1 MKAFFLGL
9 LVVIPLVGSLAEQAG
24 SYRDFVAPD
33 TEQMDLLGPVKN
45 IRTVSYDLEAGKP
58 QISGEESETF
68 DPQGYLLEEHSLD
81 HDSKEESRTRYS
93 YDAAGNLTEEIELK
107 GSRTMT
113 KKVRLFP
120 ERQRS
125 EKTIVSVGRTVT
137 LEESK
142 YDSFKKE
149 SEGTN
154 YQENGQVDYRYKA
167 RRDKAGKEI
176 EVTFSDA
183 SGKPTSITTSEW
195 DARGFIIK
203 ETTDDRVE
211 KYLVLTT
218 YEYPQV
224 DLHGNWTEQLSNVTV
239 RTKGRKDMSWKD
251 RSVRTVEYH

>member
-9 LVVIPLVGSLAEQAG
+9 LVVIPLVGSFAEQAG
-24 SYRDFVAPD
+24 AYRSFVAPD
-33 TEQMDLLGPVKN
+33 AEQMDLFGPVKSV
-45 IRTVSYDLEAGKP
+45 RTVSYDLEDGKP
-58 QISGEESETF
+58 QISQEKNETF

-93 YDAAGNLTEEIELK
+93 YDAAGNLTEEIEIK
-107 GSRTMT
+107 GSRTIT
-113 KKVRLFP
+113 KKVRIFP

-125 EKTIVSVGRTVT
+125 EKTIVNVGRTVT

-154 YQENGQVDYRYKA
+154 YKENGQVDYRYKA

-203 ETTDDRVE
+203 ETTDDKVE
-211 KYLVLTT
+211 KYIVLTIC
-218 YEYPQV
+218 EYPKV
-224 DLHGNWTEQLSNVTV
+224 DSHGNWTEQISNVTV
-239 RTKGRKDMSWKD
+239 QTKERKDMGWKEMT
-251 RSVRTVEYH
+251 VRTIKYH